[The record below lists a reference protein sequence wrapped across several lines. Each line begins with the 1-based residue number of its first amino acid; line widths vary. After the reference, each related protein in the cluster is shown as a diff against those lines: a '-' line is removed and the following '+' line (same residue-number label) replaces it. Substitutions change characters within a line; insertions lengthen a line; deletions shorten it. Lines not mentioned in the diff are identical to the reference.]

1 MSVLD
6 TFNEIEAG
14 ATNLV
19 DIHAEPTLADLFAET
34 EVTWHAGDVAIIA
47 GGDAVGSLPGR
58 GSYVYKGIDQTTPGV
73 TTANDFLHLT
83 TPTDLVESVAGHTGT
98 VLTSELETSLADS
111 FISSDPGSV
120 TSTNI
125 ADGAVTAAKMAPGS
139 TPAEGIPTFTSPE
152 SSMKVT
158 GLLYNNF
165 DNNNAGR
172 LIVTHNP
179 NDNVAVTNEELTA
192 AGIVVDAVLQLGS
205 ADTSRGVVTGFD
217 TFSGGRIITLKSDGV
232 NNLNVSLNPPQDIS
246 VITPAVERAEGDY
259 VAHVDDM
266 GEVTWAMDT
275 GGGEASSVG
284 TDGVDT
290 AAIQND
296 AVTNPKIGPAAVDTT
311 ELAADAVDGTKI
323 ADNSIDSEHYVDG
336 SIDPEHLA
344 DNAVTNAKVADDAI
358 GLAELSATGI
368 PSETTYLRGD
378 NTWAEVA
385 AGSGDA
391 EGIPNLPLGTPV
403 QIPSSSGVTFQDP
416 GTLFTNTATT
426 VRLSSTSSGA
436 AGDTQVTNAGIVV
449 GAVLQVGDSP
459 ASRGTIT
466 SLERPNN
473 GFSTVVTAT
482 DGTWDA
488 TLTGSQ
494 NIYIVPAADDGN
506 YLLTLASGEDPT
518 WTASSI
524 PDFSEDRVLPSS
536 GVGSYSQVENPTQI
550 LINGTQAETAALGFV
565 NGAVVQTGTNPNS
578 RGTITDTNPVGNR
591 TRLIASAG
599 TWDDPLVAPQPLSI
613 IGGTAEGNYVLNL
626 DDGNTT
632 WALAAAGPAAY
643 ANSVRATGNAAK
655 EITLTPGYWSIKYT
669 GAEGYAHIN
678 SGWDN
683 VRGGQ
688 LSFPVVDD
696 GGFWFWNPENT
707 PNSFDFYASDGDL
720 NNAFWQFS
728 GVGWHES
735 SRNPGIGVDG
745 IIATTSFSMELIVA
759 DGDVVIRVAT
769 ATTDN
774 TAITGAG
781 ALAAVRI
788 T

>member
-1 MSVLD
+1 MTLRIRRGTDAERKQITPEVGEPIWVTD
-6 TFNEIEAG
+6 TE
-14 ATNLV
+14 
-19 DIHAEPTLADLFAET
+19 TLYI
-34 EVTWHAGDVAIIA
+34 GDVAV
-47 GGDAVGSLPGR
+47 GGGGAQTFSDAVMIEGDLNAESDVTLGSDDSNVVAIMGELAGVV
-58 GSYVYKGIDQTTPGV
+58 GS
-73 TTANDFLHLT
+73 
-83 TPTDLVESVAGHTGT
+83 DLG
-98 VLTSELETSLADS
+98 
-111 FISSDPGSV
+111 
-120 TSTNI
+120 I
-125 ADGAVTAAKMAPGS
+125 ADGPATVTEAS
-139 TPAEGIPTFTSPE
+139 TITF
-152 SSMKVT
+152 
-158 GLLYNNF
+158 NNF
-165 DNNNAGR
+165 DGGGR
-172 LIVTHNP
+172 RMIVTNTQAQI
-179 NDNVAVTNEELTA
+179 DT
-192 AGIVVDAVLQLGS
+192 AGIIVGTELQLGDDP
-205 ADTSRGVVTGFD
+205 ASRATVSGFEAF
-217 TFSGGRIITLKSDGV
+217 TGGRIIVADSGYW
-232 NNLNVSLNPPQDIS
+232 NISLNAPQAVSI
-246 VITPAVERAEGDY
+246 VTPAPAGNYALSVAEDGTMTF
-259 VAHVDDM
+259 VADP
-266 GEVTWAMDT
+266 
-275 GGGEASSVG
+275 GGGEASSVAAN
-284 TDGVDT
+284 GVDT

-358 GLAELSATGI
+358 GLAELSATGT
-368 PSETTYLRGD
+368 PSATTYLRGD
-378 NTWAEVA
+378 NSWAEVA
-385 AGSGDA
+385 AGSSDA

-403 QIPSSSGVTFQDP
+403 QIPSSSGVTFQDS
-416 GTLFTNTATT
+416 GSLFTNTATT
-426 VRLSSTSSGA
+426 VRVASTSSGA
-436 AGDTQVTNAGIVV
+436 AGDTQVANAGIVV

-536 GVGSYSQVENPTQI
+536 GVGSYSQVENPTRI
-550 LINGTQAETAALGFV
+550 LVNGTQAETAALGLV
-565 NGAVVQTGTNPNS
+565 VGAVVQTGTNPNS

-613 IGGTAEGNYVLNL
+613 IGGAAEGNYVLNL
-626 DDGNTT
+626 DDGNAT
-632 WALAAAGPAAY
+632 WVLAAAGPAAY

-669 GAEGYAHIN
+669 GAEGYVHIN

-745 IIATTSFSMELIVA
+745 ITATTSFSMELIVA